1 MINVAN
7 NIMYYKIIFALLNV
21 IKDILMIHSFAKR
34 VLQDAY
40 NATLKIITNVQYVM
54 QTLY

>member
-21 IKDILMIHSFAKR
+21 IKDILMIHSYANHVF
-34 VLQDAY
+34 QDVY